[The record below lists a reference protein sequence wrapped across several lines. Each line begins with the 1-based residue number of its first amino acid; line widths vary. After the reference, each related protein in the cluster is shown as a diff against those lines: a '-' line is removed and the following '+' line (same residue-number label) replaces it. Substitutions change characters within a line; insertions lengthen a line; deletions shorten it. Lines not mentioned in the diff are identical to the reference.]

1 VIDVDGDLQGL
12 LTLLQQEVALCE
24 ELISVL
30 EKEREC
36 LKSYKVENLLE
47 SNKGK
52 ETCLIK
58 IKMVEES
65 RKSLIQRLARAFH
78 IPPQEL
84 TLPELI
90 SIAEKPIS
98 SQLQTYHIRLTE
110 LTTQIQGFN
119 QRNKEFLQSS
129 VDQVNVCLSLLSS
142 LGASKKVYQATGEM
156 ARPDGNGR
164 LFSRSV

>member
-1 VIDVDGDLQGL
+1 MIDVDADFQGL

-24 ELISVL
+24 ALIFVL

-36 LKSYKVENLLE
+36 FKSYKIENLLE
-47 SNKGK
+47 SNKEK

-58 IKMVEES
+58 IKMVEQS
-65 RKSLIQRLARAFH
+65 RKSLIQRLAKAFH
-78 IPPQEL
+78 VPPEEL

-98 SQLQTYHIRLTE
+98 SQLESYHIRLTE

-119 QRNKEFLQSS
+119 QRNKAFLQSS
-129 VDQVNVCLSLLSS
+129 VAQVNVCLSLLSS
-142 LGASKKVYQATGEM
+142 LGAGNKVYQATGEM